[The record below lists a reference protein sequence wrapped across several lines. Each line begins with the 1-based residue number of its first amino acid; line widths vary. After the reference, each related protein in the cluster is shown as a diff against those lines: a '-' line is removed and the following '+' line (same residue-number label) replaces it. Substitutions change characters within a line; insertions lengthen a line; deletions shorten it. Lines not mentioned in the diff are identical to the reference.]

1 MPKFIGGFLFV
12 VLAVIVYPAS
22 VRAGAGLDQRL
33 RAAQQQR
40 AYEAQRQQQALIQQ
54 RRAQQTAAYQSQVAQ
69 RQAQVIQQQRA
80 LQMRAIAQRQQ
91 AMQGQVQQQM
101 VRQQQAAYQQ
111 AMLNQQIQ
119 SQQQLRQLQSQQI
132 QQQQHVSGQTYNSSA
147 PFVPAAQPVY
157 ETYVEEVVDMAT
169 IWKDMEV
176 SAEAWPLIIDMDAKE
191 VIVAKFMEDFRQ
203 QGITM
208 KKTPLHYVQLIDAMS
223 FDNPEMLKNPFD
235 KLLQIVAIIEYDFG
249 NGANPDAL
257 VKQVLG
263 EKGYQANKER
273 LKR

>member
-1 MPKFIGGFLFV
+1 QG
-12 VLAVIVYPAS
+12 
-22 VRAGAGLDQRL
+22 Q
-33 RAAQQQR
+33 AQQQM
-40 AYEAQRQQQALIQQ
+40 L
-54 RRAQQTAAYQSQVAQ
+54 
-69 RQAQVIQQQRA
+69 
-80 LQMRAIAQRQQ
+80 
-91 AMQGQVQQQM
+91 
-101 VRQQQAAYQQ
+101 RQQQAAYQQ

-119 SQQQLRQLQSQQI
+119 SQQQLRQLQSQQA
-132 QQQQHVSGQTYNSSA
+132 QQQQQVSGQSYNSAA
-147 PFVPAAQPVY
+147 PFVPSAQPVY

-208 KKTPLHYVQLIDAMS
+208 SKTPLHYVQLIDAMS

-257 VKQVLG
+257 AKQVLG
-263 EKGYQANKER
+263 EKGYLANKKR